1 MLSITGYGAPADAVY
16 GAGAA
21 NYTWV
26 PWLSDKG
33 LDGDSAE
40 DSRRGHG
47 SPRFSWR
54 SNKERNAPRKG
65 GMEGRKRRGATA
77 ERAAFA

>member
-1 MLSITGYGAPADAVY
+1 MLSITGYGAPADADY

-21 NYTWV
+21 NYTWI

-54 SNKERNAPRKG
+54 SNKKG
-65 GMEGRKRRGATA
+65 TRRVRAGWKAESGATA